1 MAKFSTLTHNGP
13 IFPPE
18 YEVKGFKLANE
29 ELSPLAEE
37 MMWHYAAKRDTDYVK
52 IERFNKNFYS
62 CLKPELTANQ
72 QLLEFPKDYKK
83 LIDDMFNKNQQLKEQ
98 KANSAVKKVTKK
110 EWKLAEEDASLKKR
124 LEARQKKYD
133 EADAEKTA
141 MKEKYG
147 FAFKNGKKEPL
158 GSFMIEPPGIIMTR
172 GDSSILG
179 MWKYRTV
186 PEDVVINFIPL
197 PEKEWNALP
206 KSYQDIVL
214 GKAKMNTL
222 SPEDQEKFKEMNIPF
237 APRAPEGHNW
247 KKVVS
252 DNNSC
257 QTVMYFV
264 QVGRPEFGISP
275 RYKRI
280 IFAAK
285 SDTKKEKDMLKF
297 EKARKLVQMWPDMEK
312 HIMKGMVSPDAKR
325 QEAATIAS
333 LIKTTGIRVGN
344 EKDESAGYAETVGAS
359 TLEVGN
365 IELIADYKVKL
376 DFMGK
381 DSVHYENT
389 VQLDQLTYNALK
401 KIIGNR
407 SKDELAFKNASS
419 NDVAVFLKE
428 FMPECSPK
436 LFRSAYGCKLISEEL
451 HKAEKDGKLTKAMP
465 TSKKIAVYDNAN
477 LEVAKKLNHQRAL
490 PKNFDAQM
498 EKLDK
503 QIEDAIK
510 KEAEVKAK
518 AEAELKKVLDQA
530 KLAKKEWEGEKLTA
544 ALERIKERKEKIT
557 AKVEKSAEKIEKLK
571 DKREMKDKTKN
582 YALNTSRTAY
592 STPALAVAFCKK
604 FDIDISNIYSKSL
617 QEKFD
622 WAMDTP
628 ESYYDNFPKE
638 AKK

>member
-1 MAKFSTLTHNGP
+1 MYNFVNLHITYKEFNMSKFTTLTHNGP

-62 CLKPELTANQ
+62 CLKPELTSSQ
-72 QLLEFPKDYKK
+72 QLLEFPKDFEK
-83 LIDDMFNKNQQLKEQ
+83 LINDMFNKNQQLKEQ

-147 FAFKNGKKEPL
+147 FAFKDGKKEPL

-186 PEDVVINFIPL
+186 PEDVIINYVS
-197 PEKEWNALP
+197 KD
-206 KSYQDIVL
+206 KSGV
-214 GKAKMNTL
+214 
-222 SPEDQEKFKEMNIPF
+222 PV
-237 APRAPEGHNW
+237 APAGHNW

-344 EKDESAGYAETVGAS
+344 EKSENDGYDMNTVGAS
-359 TLEVGN
+359 TLEIGN
-365 IELIADYKVKL
+365 VELLPGYNIKL
-376 DFMGK
+376 DFSGK
-381 DSVHYENT
+381 DSIHYENT

-407 SKDELAFKNASS
+407 SKDELVFKNASS
-419 NDVAVFLKE
+419 NDVAAFLKE

-451 HKAEKDGKLTKAMP
+451 HKAEKDGKLTKTMP

-490 PKNFDAQM
+490 PKNFDTQM

-544 ALERIKERKEKIT
+544 ALERIRERKEKIT

>member
-1 MAKFSTLTHNGP
+1 MSKFTTLTHNGP

-52 IERFNKNFYS
+52 IERLNKNFYS

-98 KANSAVKKVTKK
+98 KANSTVKKVTKK
-110 EWKLAEEDASLKKR
+110 EWKLAEEDESLKKR

-133 EADAEKTA
+133 EADAEKA
-141 MKEKYG
+141 VMKEKYG
-147 FAFKNGKKEPL
+147 FAFKDGKKEPL

-186 PEDVVINFIPL
+186 PEDVIINYVS
-197 PEKEWNALP
+197 KD
-206 KSYQDIVL
+206 KSGV
-214 GKAKMNTL
+214 
-222 SPEDQEKFKEMNIPF
+222 PV
-237 APRAPEGHNW
+237 APAGHNW

-312 HIMKGMVSPDAKR
+312 HIMKGMVSSDVKR

-344 EKDESAGYAETVGAS
+344 EKNEADGFAATVGAS

-381 DSVHYENT
+381 DSIRYENT

-407 SKDELAFKNASS
+407 SKDELVFKNASS
-419 NDVAVFLKE
+419 NDVAAFLKE

-451 HKAEKDGKLTKAMP
+451 HNAEKDGKLTKAMP

-490 PKNFDAQM
+490 PKNFDNQM
-498 EKLDK
+498 ERLDK
-503 QIEDAIK
+503 QIEDSIK

-571 DKREMKDKTKN
+571 DKREMKDKAKN
-582 YALNTSRTAY
+582 YSLTTSRTAY

>member
-1 MAKFSTLTHNGP
+1 MSKFTTLTHNGP

-29 ELSPLAEE
+29 DLSPLAEE

-98 KANSAVKKVTKK
+98 KANSTVKKVTKK
-110 EWKLAEEDASLKKR
+110 EWKLAEEDESLKKR

-133 EADAEKTA
+133 EADAEKA
-141 MKEKYG
+141 VMKEKYG
-147 FAFKNGKKEPL
+147 FAFKDGKKEPL

-186 PEDVVINFIPL
+186 PEDVIINYVS
-197 PEKEWNALP
+197 KD
-206 KSYQDIVL
+206 KSGV
-214 GKAKMNTL
+214 
-222 SPEDQEKFKEMNIPF
+222 PV
-237 APRAPEGHNW
+237 APAGHNW

-312 HIMKGMVSPDAKR
+312 HIMKGMVSSDAKR

-344 EKDESAGYAETVGAS
+344 EKNEADGFAATVGAS

-381 DSVHYENT
+381 DSIRFENT

-407 SKDELAFKNASS
+407 SKNELVFKNASS
-419 NDVAVFLKE
+419 NDVAAFLKE

-451 HKAEKDGKLTKAMP
+451 HKAEKGGKLTKAMP

-490 PKNFDAQM
+490 PKNFDNQM
-498 EKLDK
+498 ERLDK

-571 DKREMKDKTKN
+571 DKREMKDKAKN
-582 YALNTSRTAY
+582 YSLTTSRTAY

-604 FDIDISNIYSKSL
+604 FNIDISNIYSKSL

-628 ESYYDNFPKE
+628 ESYYDNFPRE

>member
-1 MAKFSTLTHNGP
+1 MYFFVNLHIIYKEFNMSKFTTLTHNGP

-83 LIDDMFNKNQQLKEQ
+83 LIDDMFNKNQRLKEQ

-110 EWKLAEEDASLKKR
+110 EWKLAEEDKSLKKR

-133 EADAEKTA
+133 EADAEKAA

-147 FAFKNGKKEPL
+147 FAFKDGKKEPL

-186 PEDVVINFIPL
+186 PEDVIINYVS
-197 PEKEWNALP
+197 KD
-206 KSYQDIVL
+206 KSGV
-214 GKAKMNTL
+214 
-222 SPEDQEKFKEMNIPF
+222 PV
-237 APRAPEGHNW
+237 APAGHNW

-312 HIMKGMVSPDAKR
+312 HIMKGMVSPDVKR

-344 EKDESAGYAETVGAS
+344 EKSANDGYDMNTVGAS
-359 TLEVGN
+359 TLEIGN
-365 IELIADYKVKL
+365 VELIADYKIKL
-376 DFMGK
+376 DFIGK
-381 DSVHYENT
+381 DSIRFENT
-389 VQLDQLTYNALK
+389 IQLDQLTYNALK

-407 SKDELAFKNASS
+407 SKEELVFKNASS
-419 NDVAVFLKE
+419 NDVAAFLKE

-451 HKAEKDGKLTKAMP
+451 HRAEKDGKLTKTMP

-490 PKNFDAQM
+490 PKNFDTQM
-498 EKLDK
+498 ERLDK

-557 AKVEKSAEKIEKLK
+557 AKVEKSEEKIEKLK

-582 YALNTSRTAY
+582 YALNTSRVAY

>member
-1 MAKFSTLTHNGP
+1 MSKFTTLTHNGP

-62 CLKPELTANQ
+62 CLKPELTSAQ
-72 QLLEFPKDYKK
+72 QLLEFPKDFEK
-83 LIDDMFNKNQQLKEQ
+83 LINDMFNKNQQLKEL
-98 KANSAVKKVTKK
+98 KASSAVKKVTKK
-110 EWKLAEEDASLKKR
+110 EWKIAEEDPSLKPA

-133 EADAEKTA
+133 EAEAEKTA

-186 PEDVVINFIPL
+186 PEDVIINYVSPD
-197 PEKEWNALP
+197 
-206 KSYQDIVL
+206 KSGV
-214 GKAKMNTL
+214 
-222 SPEDQEKFKEMNIPF
+222 PV
-237 APRAPEGHNW
+237 APAGHTW

-365 IELIADYKVKL
+365 IELISDYKVKL

-381 DSVHYENT
+381 DSVRYENT

-407 SKDELAFKNASS
+407 PKNELVFKNASS
-419 NDVAVFLKE
+419 NDVAAFLKE
-428 FMPECSPK
+428 FMAECSPK

-451 HKAEKDGKLTKAMP
+451 HKAEKDGKLTKDMP
-465 TSKKIAVYDNAN
+465 ASKKIAVYDNAN

-490 PKNFDAQM
+490 PKNFDTQM

-518 AEAELKKVLDQA
+518 AEAELKKVLEQA
-530 KLAKKEWEGEKLTA
+530 KLAKKEWEGEKLAA

-557 AKVEKSAEKIEKLK
+557 AKVDKSAEKIEKLK
-571 DKREMKDKTKN
+571 DKRDMKDKTKN

-628 ESYYDNFPKE
+628 ESYYNNFPKE

>member
-1 MAKFSTLTHNGP
+1 MSKFTTLTHNGP

-98 KANSAVKKVTKK
+98 KANSTVKKVTKK
-110 EWKLAEEDASLKKR
+110 EWKLAEEDESLKKR

-133 EADAEKTA
+133 EADAEKTE

-147 FAFKNGKKEPL
+147 FAFKDGKKEPL

-186 PEDVVINFIPL
+186 PEDVIINYVSKDKSGIP
-197 PEKEWNALP
+197 
-206 KSYQDIVL
+206 V
-214 GKAKMNTL
+214 
-222 SPEDQEKFKEMNIPF
+222 
-237 APRAPEGHNW
+237 APAGHNW

-344 EKDESAGYAETVGAS
+344 EKSANDGYDMNTVGAS

-376 DFMGK
+376 DFIGK
-381 DSVHYENT
+381 DSIHYENT

-407 SKDELAFKNASS
+407 SKDELVFKNASS
-419 NDVAVFLKE
+419 NDVASFLKE

-451 HKAEKDGKLTKAMP
+451 HKAEKDGKLTRAMP

-490 PKNFDAQM
+490 PKNFDNQM
-498 EKLDK
+498 ERLNK

-571 DKREMKDKTKN
+571 DKREMKDKAKN
-582 YALNTSRTAY
+582 YALNTSRTSY

>member
-1 MAKFSTLTHNGP
+1 MSKFTTLTHNGP

-29 ELSPLAEE
+29 DLSPLAEE

-62 CLKPELTANQ
+62 CLKPELTSNQ
-72 QLLEFPKDYKK
+72 QLLEFPKDFEK
-83 LIDDMFNKNQQLKEQ
+83 LINDMFNKNQQLKEQ

-110 EWKLAEEDASLKKR
+110 EWKLAEEDVSLKKR

-133 EADAEKTA
+133 EVDTEKAA

-147 FAFKNGKKEPL
+147 FAFKDGKKEPL

-186 PEDVVINFIPL
+186 PEDIIINYVS
-197 PEKEWNALP
+197 KD
-206 KSYQDIVL
+206 KSGV
-214 GKAKMNTL
+214 
-222 SPEDQEKFKEMNIPF
+222 PV
-237 APRAPEGHNW
+237 APAGHNW

-344 EKDESAGYAETVGAS
+344 DKDESAGYAETVGAS

-365 IELIADYKVKL
+365 VELIADYKVKL

-381 DSVHYENT
+381 DSVRYENT

-407 SKDELAFKNASS
+407 SKDELVFKNASS
-419 NDVAVFLKE
+419 NDVAAFLKE

-451 HKAEKDGKLTKAMP
+451 HKAEKDGKLTKTMP
-465 TSKKIAVYDNAN
+465 ISKKIAVYDNAN

-490 PKNFDAQM
+490 PKNFDTQM

-582 YALNTSRTAY
+582 YSLTTSRTAY
-592 STPALAVAFCKK
+592 STPALAVSFCKK

>member
-1 MAKFSTLTHNGP
+1 MSKFTTLTHNGP

-83 LIDDMFNKNQQLKEQ
+83 LIDDMFNKNQRLKEQ

-110 EWKLAEEDASLKKR
+110 EWKLAEEDKSLKKR

-133 EADAEKTA
+133 EADAEKAA

-147 FAFKNGKKEPL
+147 FAFKDGKKEPL

-186 PEDVVINFIPL
+186 PEDVIINYVS
-197 PEKEWNALP
+197 KD
-206 KSYQDIVL
+206 KSGV
-214 GKAKMNTL
+214 
-222 SPEDQEKFKEMNIPF
+222 PV
-237 APRAPEGHNW
+237 APAGHNW

-312 HIMKGMVSPDAKR
+312 HIMKGMVSPDVKR

-344 EKDESAGYAETVGAS
+344 EKSANDGYDMNTVGAS
-359 TLEVGN
+359 TLEIGN
-365 IELIADYKVKL
+365 VELIADYKIKL
-376 DFMGK
+376 DFIGK
-381 DSVHYENT
+381 DSIRFENT
-389 VQLDQLTYNALK
+389 IQLDQLTYNALK

-407 SKDELAFKNASS
+407 SKEELVFKNASS
-419 NDVAVFLKE
+419 NDVAAFLKE

-451 HKAEKDGKLTKAMP
+451 HRAEKDGKLTKTMP

-490 PKNFDAQM
+490 PKNFDTQM
-498 EKLDK
+498 ERLDK

-557 AKVEKSAEKIEKLK
+557 AKVEKSEEKIEKLK

-582 YALNTSRTAY
+582 YALNTSRVAY

>member
-29 ELSPLAEE
+29 DLSPLAEE
-37 MMWHYAAKRDTDYVK
+37 MMWHYAAKRDTDYVEN
-52 IERFNKNFYS
+52 ERFNKNFYS

-83 LIDDMFNKNQQLKEQ
+83 LIDDMFNKNKYLKELA
-98 KANSAVKKVTKK
+98 ANSSVKKVTKK
-110 EWKLAEEDASLKKR
+110 EWKLAKDDPALTKN
-124 LEARQKKYD
+124 LEKRQKKYD
-133 EADAEKTA
+133 ELTAEKTA

-147 FAFKNGKKEPL
+147 FAMKDGVKEPL

-172 GDSSILG
+172 GDSSIFG

-186 PEDVVINFIPL
+186 PEDVIINYVSKDMSGVP
-197 PEKEWNALP
+197 
-206 KSYQDIVL
+206 V
-214 GKAKMNTL
+214 
-222 SPEDQEKFKEMNIPF
+222 
-237 APRAPEGHNW
+237 APDGHNW
-247 KKVVS
+247 KKVIS
-252 DNNSC
+252 NNNSC
-257 QTVMYFV
+257 QTVMYYV

-297 EKARKLVQMWPDMEK
+297 EKARKLVQMWSEMEK
-312 HIMKGMVSPDAKR
+312 HIMKGMVSNDVKR

-365 IELIADYKVKL
+365 IEFLPDYNIKL
-376 DFMGK
+376 DFIGK
-381 DSVHYENT
+381 DYVHYENI

-401 KIIGNR
+401 KIIANR
-407 SKDELAFKNASS
+407 PKDELVFKNASS
-419 NDVAVFLKE
+419 TNVAKFLKE

-451 HKAEKDGKLTKAMP
+451 HKAEAEGKLTKDMP
-465 TSKKIAVYDNAN
+465 SSKKIAIYDNAN

-490 PKNFDAQM
+490 PKNFNAQM

-503 QIEDAIK
+503 QIEDAIA

-518 AEAELKKVLDQA
+518 AEADLQKVLEQA

-544 ALERIKERKEKIT
+544 ALARIKERKDKIA
-557 AKVEKSAEKIEKLK
+557 AKVEKSEENIEKLK
-571 DKREMKDKTKN
+571 NKREMKDKTKN

-622 WAMDTP
+622 WAMNTP

-638 AKK
+638 PKK